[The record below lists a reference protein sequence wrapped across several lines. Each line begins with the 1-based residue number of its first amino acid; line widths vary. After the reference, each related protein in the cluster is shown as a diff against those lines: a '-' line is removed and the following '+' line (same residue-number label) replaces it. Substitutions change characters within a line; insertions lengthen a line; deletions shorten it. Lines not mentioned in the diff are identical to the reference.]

1 MLGRVHKVQ
10 GGWLSGFGCVD
21 PAVAMTAT
29 IQQCRRLGQP
39 LWILYIDLATMF
51 PGINREACTMAE
63 LMHGLPK
70 SVVELTTLIYG
81 SREDPGGCVQ
91 CQYDSEAGLGDAFS
105 NWMGALM
112 GCVLSPDR
120 AKMLIDSVIRAV
132 AAVAKGV
139 RLFGYSAEGMTQ
151 TLGAVAQLAFADD
164 WAGAFTSLADLKR
177 AWAIWSLWEPSVRI
191 GDRHQKSGQDGA
203 DRR

>member
-1 MLGRVHKVQ
+1 
-10 GGWLSGFGCVD
+10 
-21 PAVAMTAT
+21 
-29 IQQCRRLGQP
+29 
-39 LWILYIDLATMF
+39 
-51 PGINREACTMAE
+51 
-63 LMHGLPK
+63 
-70 SVVELTTLIYG
+70 
-81 SREDPGGCVQ
+81 
-91 CQYDSEAGLGDAFS
+91 
-105 NWMGALM
+105 M

-177 AWAIWSLWEPSVRI
+177 AWAIWSLWEPLSGSVIGIKKAAKTVLTGVEWRGGKARQALNPRLYTAAGAEVPFISFDEAYKHLGFKRRADGSDEEAWCKLRKDALAAIARI
-191 GDRHQKSGQDGA
+191 RKMWRPSRAGLMIVSNGLLGGLA
-203 DRR
+203 GYS